1 MSFVIA
7 NPEMLA
13 AAATDLAGIRSAI
26 SAATAAAAAPTIQV
40 AAAGADEV
48 SLAISALFGQHA
60 QAYQALSAQATIF
73 HDQFVQALT
82 SGGNLYAAA
91 ESHTVE
97 QMVLNAIN
105 APTQTLFGRPLIG
118 DGANGTAENPD
129 GQNGGLLFGNGGN
142 GFTQT
147 TPGCRRHAAARVDRQ
162 RRGRRRRRAARARA
176 RRMDALAAHRRA
188 HGLPAISLGWGLW
201 DQASAMT
208 GGLATVD
215 FKRFARDGIVAMSS
229 ADALQL
235 FDTAMIVDE
244 PFMLPAHID
253 FAALKVKFDGGTL
266 PPMFVDLINAP
277 TRRQV
282 DDSLAAAKS
291 KSALLQRLE
300 GLPEDEQHAV
310 LLDLVRSHIAT
321 VLGSASPE
329 AIDPDRAFQELGFD
343 SLTAVEMRNRLKSA
357 TGLALSPTLIFDYPN
372 SAALAGYM
380 RRELLGSS
388 PQDTSAVAAGEAEL
402 QRIVASI
409 PVKRLRQAGV
419 LDLLLALANETET
432 SGQDP
437 ALAPTAEQEI
447 ADMDLDDL
455 VNAAFRNDDE

>member
-147 TPGCRRHAAARVDRQ
+147 TAGVAGGNGGSAGGCTATAGPAASGARAPEPVVTAGPAGPAAGPGCGAPAGPAEPAVTAAGCSATAGPAAPAATAAA
-162 RRGRRRRRAARARA
+162 A
-176 RRMDALAAHRRA
+176 
-188 HGLPAISLGWGLW
+188 
-201 DQASAMT
+201 
-208 GGLATVD
+208 
-215 FKRFARDGIVAMSS
+215 
-229 ADALQL
+229 
-235 FDTAMIVDE
+235 
-244 PFMLPAHID
+244 
-253 FAALKVKFDGGTL
+253 
-266 PPMFVDLINAP
+266 
-277 TRRQV
+277 
-282 DDSLAAAKS
+282 
-291 KSALLQRLE
+291 
-300 GLPEDEQHAV
+300 
-310 LLDLVRSHIAT
+310 
-321 VLGSASPE
+321 
-329 AIDPDRAFQELGFD
+329 
-343 SLTAVEMRNRLKSA
+343 LTA
-357 TGLALSPTLIFDYPN
+357 
-372 SAALAGYM
+372 
-380 RRELLGSS
+380 
-388 PQDTSAVAAGEAEL
+388 
-402 QRIVASI
+402 
-409 PVKRLRQAGV
+409 
-419 LDLLLALANETET
+419 
-432 SGQDP
+432 
-437 ALAPTAEQEI
+437 
-447 ADMDLDDL
+447 
-455 VNAAFRNDDE
+455 

>member
-147 TPGCRRHAAARVDRQ
+147 TAGVAGGNGGSAGLIGNGGAGGGGGAGAA
-162 RRGRRRRRAARARA
+162 G
-176 RRMDALAAHRRA
+176 
-188 HGLPAISLGWGLW
+188 GLGGNGGWLYGNGGAGG
-201 DQASAMT
+201 QGATAGAGGAGANGVSSTNGGGT
-208 GGLATVD
+208 GG
-215 FKRFARDGIVAMSS
+215 
-229 ADALQL
+229 
-235 FDTAMIVDE
+235 
-244 PFMLPAHID
+244 
-253 FAALKVKFDGGTL
+253 
-266 PPMFVDLINAP
+266 N
-277 TRRQV
+277 
-282 DDSLAAAKS
+282 
-291 KSALLQRLE
+291 
-300 GLPEDEQHAV
+300 
-310 LLDLVRSHIAT
+310 
-321 VLGSASPE
+321 
-329 AIDPDRAFQELGFD
+329 
-343 SLTAVEMRNRLKSA
+343 
-357 TGLALSPTLIFDYPN
+357 
-372 SAALAGYM
+372 
-380 RRELLGSS
+380 
-388 PQDTSAVAAGEAEL
+388 
-402 QRIVASI
+402 
-409 PVKRLRQAGV
+409 
-419 LDLLLALANETET
+419 
-432 SGQDP
+432 
-437 ALAPTAEQEI
+437 
-447 ADMDLDDL
+447 
-455 VNAAFRNDDE
+455 

>member
-147 TPGCRRHAAARVDRQ
+147 TAGVAGGNGGSAGLIGNGGAGAA
-162 RRGRRRRRAARARA
+162 G
-176 RRMDALAAHRRA
+176 
-188 HGLPAISLGWGLW
+188 GLGGTGGTGGTGGKGGLNT
-201 DQASAMT
+201 DGLSSAT
-208 GGLATVD
+208 SGTGGTGGTGGKGGTGGAGDDSAGGTGGTGGAGGNAGAGGLA
-215 FKRFARDGIVAMSS
+215 
-229 ADALQL
+229 
-235 FDTAMIVDE
+235 
-244 PFMLPAHID
+244 
-253 FAALKVKFDGGTL
+253 
-266 PPMFVDLINAP
+266 N
-277 TRRQV
+277 
-282 DDSLAAAKS
+282 
-291 KSALLQRLE
+291 
-300 GLPEDEQHAV
+300 
-310 LLDLVRSHIAT
+310 
-321 VLGSASPE
+321 
-329 AIDPDRAFQELGFD
+329 
-343 SLTAVEMRNRLKSA
+343 
-357 TGLALSPTLIFDYPN
+357 
-372 SAALAGYM
+372 
-380 RRELLGSS
+380 
-388 PQDTSAVAAGEAEL
+388 
-402 QRIVASI
+402 
-409 PVKRLRQAGV
+409 
-419 LDLLLALANETET
+419 
-432 SGQDP
+432 
-437 ALAPTAEQEI
+437 
-447 ADMDLDDL
+447 
-455 VNAAFRNDDE
+455 

>member
-142 GFTQT
+142 G
-147 TPGCRRHAAARVDRQ
+147 GA
-162 RRGRRRRRAARARA
+162 
-176 RRMDALAAHRRA
+176 
-188 HGLPAISLGWGLW
+188 
-201 DQASAMT
+201 
-208 GGLATVD
+208 GGA
-215 FKRFARDGIVAMSS
+215 GGNGGG
-229 ADALQL
+229 
-235 FDTAMIVDE
+235 
-244 PFMLPAHID
+244 
-253 FAALKVKFDGGTL
+253 DGGPGGAAFGLGNGGNGGNGGTGTSAGS
-266 PPMFVDLINAP
+266 PGAGGAGGSLIGA
-277 TRRQV
+277 
-282 DDSLAAAKS
+282 
-291 KSALLQRLE
+291 E
-300 GLPEDEQHAV
+300 GLPG
-310 LLDLVRSHIAT
+310 LL
-321 VLGSASPE
+321 P
-329 AIDPDRAFQELGFD
+329 
-343 SLTAVEMRNRLKSA
+343 
-357 TGLALSPTLIFDYPN
+357 
-372 SAALAGYM
+372 
-380 RRELLGSS
+380 
-388 PQDTSAVAAGEAEL
+388 
-402 QRIVASI
+402 
-409 PVKRLRQAGV
+409 
-419 LDLLLALANETET
+419 
-432 SGQDP
+432 
-437 ALAPTAEQEI
+437 
-447 ADMDLDDL
+447 
-455 VNAAFRNDDE
+455 

>member
-147 TPGCRRHAAARVDRQ
+147 TAGVA
-162 RRGRRRRRAARARA
+162 GGNGGSEIG
-176 RRMDALAAHRRA
+176 RA
-188 HGLPAISLGWGLW
+188 H
-201 DQASAMT
+201 
-208 GGLATVD
+208 V
-215 FKRFARDGIVAMSS
+215 
-229 ADALQL
+229 
-235 FDTAMIVDE
+235 
-244 PFMLPAHID
+244 
-253 FAALKVKFDGGTL
+253 
-266 PPMFVDLINAP
+266 
-277 TRRQV
+277 
-282 DDSLAAAKS
+282 
-291 KSALLQRLE
+291 
-300 GLPEDEQHAV
+300 
-310 LLDLVRSHIAT
+310 
-321 VLGSASPE
+321 
-329 AIDPDRAFQELGFD
+329 
-343 SLTAVEMRNRLKSA
+343 
-357 TGLALSPTLIFDYPN
+357 
-372 SAALAGYM
+372 
-380 RRELLGSS
+380 
-388 PQDTSAVAAGEAEL
+388 
-402 QRIVASI
+402 
-409 PVKRLRQAGV
+409 
-419 LDLLLALANETET
+419 
-432 SGQDP
+432 
-437 ALAPTAEQEI
+437 
-447 ADMDLDDL
+447 
-455 VNAAFRNDDE
+455 

>member
-147 TPGCRRHAAARVDRQ
+147 TAGVAGGNGGQNTETGPAASNGGAGGAGGGGGYLVGD
-162 RRGRRRRRAARARA
+162 GGAGGTGGAGGKNSSGGATLTGGTGGTGGAGGAAGW
-176 RRMDALAAHRRA
+176 LYEIGRA
-188 HGLPAISLGWGLW
+188 H
-201 DQASAMT
+201 
-208 GGLATVD
+208 V
-215 FKRFARDGIVAMSS
+215 
-229 ADALQL
+229 
-235 FDTAMIVDE
+235 
-244 PFMLPAHID
+244 
-253 FAALKVKFDGGTL
+253 
-266 PPMFVDLINAP
+266 
-277 TRRQV
+277 
-282 DDSLAAAKS
+282 
-291 KSALLQRLE
+291 
-300 GLPEDEQHAV
+300 
-310 LLDLVRSHIAT
+310 
-321 VLGSASPE
+321 
-329 AIDPDRAFQELGFD
+329 
-343 SLTAVEMRNRLKSA
+343 
-357 TGLALSPTLIFDYPN
+357 
-372 SAALAGYM
+372 
-380 RRELLGSS
+380 
-388 PQDTSAVAAGEAEL
+388 
-402 QRIVASI
+402 
-409 PVKRLRQAGV
+409 
-419 LDLLLALANETET
+419 
-432 SGQDP
+432 
-437 ALAPTAEQEI
+437 
-447 ADMDLDDL
+447 
-455 VNAAFRNDDE
+455 

>member
-147 TPGCRRHAAARVDRQ
+147 TAGVAGGNGGSAACC
-162 RRGRRRRRAARARA
+162 
-176 RRMDALAAHRRA
+176 LATREPAGQA
-188 HGLPAISLGWGLW
+188 LPAEPAPATPR
-201 DQASAMT
+201 ASA
-208 GGLATVD
+208 AT
-215 FKRFARDGIVAMSS
+215 AG
-229 ADALQL
+229 
-235 FDTAMIVDE
+235 
-244 PFMLPAHID
+244 PAVM
-253 FAALKVKFDGGTL
+253 AAL
-266 PPMFVDLINAP
+266 
-277 TRRQV
+277 
-282 DDSLAAAKS
+282 LA
-291 KSALLQRLE
+291 
-300 GLPEDEQHAV
+300 
-310 LLDLVRSHIAT
+310 
-321 VLGSASPE
+321 
-329 AIDPDRAFQELGFD
+329 
-343 SLTAVEMRNRLKSA
+343 
-357 TGLALSPTLIFDYPN
+357 
-372 SAALAGYM
+372 
-380 RRELLGSS
+380 
-388 PQDTSAVAAGEAEL
+388 
-402 QRIVASI
+402 
-409 PVKRLRQAGV
+409 
-419 LDLLLALANETET
+419 
-432 SGQDP
+432 
-437 ALAPTAEQEI
+437 
-447 ADMDLDDL
+447 
-455 VNAAFRNDDE
+455 

>member
-147 TPGCRRHAAARVDRQ
+147 TAGVAGGNGGSAGLIGNGGAGAAGGLGGNGGWLYGNGGAAASGARAPEPVVTAGPAGPAAGPGCGAPAGPAEPAVTAAGCSATAGPAAPAATAAA
-162 RRGRRRRRAARARA
+162 A
-176 RRMDALAAHRRA
+176 
-188 HGLPAISLGWGLW
+188 
-201 DQASAMT
+201 
-208 GGLATVD
+208 
-215 FKRFARDGIVAMSS
+215 
-229 ADALQL
+229 
-235 FDTAMIVDE
+235 
-244 PFMLPAHID
+244 
-253 FAALKVKFDGGTL
+253 
-266 PPMFVDLINAP
+266 
-277 TRRQV
+277 
-282 DDSLAAAKS
+282 
-291 KSALLQRLE
+291 
-300 GLPEDEQHAV
+300 
-310 LLDLVRSHIAT
+310 
-321 VLGSASPE
+321 
-329 AIDPDRAFQELGFD
+329 
-343 SLTAVEMRNRLKSA
+343 LTA
-357 TGLALSPTLIFDYPN
+357 
-372 SAALAGYM
+372 
-380 RRELLGSS
+380 
-388 PQDTSAVAAGEAEL
+388 
-402 QRIVASI
+402 
-409 PVKRLRQAGV
+409 
-419 LDLLLALANETET
+419 
-432 SGQDP
+432 
-437 ALAPTAEQEI
+437 
-447 ADMDLDDL
+447 
-455 VNAAFRNDDE
+455 

>member
-142 GFTQT
+142 GGAGGFGAGTGGNGGVGGNAVLIGNGGNGGNGGKAGG
-147 TPGCRRHAAARVDRQ
+147 TPGA
-162 RRGRRRRRAARARA
+162 GGTSG
-176 RRMDALAAHRRA
+176 LLIGENGLN
-188 HGLPAISLGWGLW
+188 GLP
-201 DQASAMT
+201 
-208 GGLATVD
+208 
-215 FKRFARDGIVAMSS
+215 
-229 ADALQL
+229 
-235 FDTAMIVDE
+235 
-244 PFMLPAHID
+244 
-253 FAALKVKFDGGTL
+253 
-266 PPMFVDLINAP
+266 
-277 TRRQV
+277 
-282 DDSLAAAKS
+282 
-291 KSALLQRLE
+291 
-300 GLPEDEQHAV
+300 
-310 LLDLVRSHIAT
+310 
-321 VLGSASPE
+321 
-329 AIDPDRAFQELGFD
+329 
-343 SLTAVEMRNRLKSA
+343 
-357 TGLALSPTLIFDYPN
+357 
-372 SAALAGYM
+372 
-380 RRELLGSS
+380 
-388 PQDTSAVAAGEAEL
+388 
-402 QRIVASI
+402 
-409 PVKRLRQAGV
+409 
-419 LDLLLALANETET
+419 
-432 SGQDP
+432 
-437 ALAPTAEQEI
+437 
-447 ADMDLDDL
+447 
-455 VNAAFRNDDE
+455 

>member
-147 TPGCRRHAAARVDRQ
+147 TAGVAGGNGGSAGLIGNGGAGAAAGPAPPAASAATAGPAASGARAPEPVVTAGPAGPAAGPGCGAPAGPAEPAVTAAGCSATAGPAAPAATAAA
-162 RRGRRRRRAARARA
+162 A
-176 RRMDALAAHRRA
+176 
-188 HGLPAISLGWGLW
+188 
-201 DQASAMT
+201 
-208 GGLATVD
+208 
-215 FKRFARDGIVAMSS
+215 
-229 ADALQL
+229 
-235 FDTAMIVDE
+235 
-244 PFMLPAHID
+244 
-253 FAALKVKFDGGTL
+253 
-266 PPMFVDLINAP
+266 
-277 TRRQV
+277 
-282 DDSLAAAKS
+282 
-291 KSALLQRLE
+291 
-300 GLPEDEQHAV
+300 
-310 LLDLVRSHIAT
+310 
-321 VLGSASPE
+321 
-329 AIDPDRAFQELGFD
+329 
-343 SLTAVEMRNRLKSA
+343 LTA
-357 TGLALSPTLIFDYPN
+357 
-372 SAALAGYM
+372 
-380 RRELLGSS
+380 
-388 PQDTSAVAAGEAEL
+388 
-402 QRIVASI
+402 
-409 PVKRLRQAGV
+409 
-419 LDLLLALANETET
+419 
-432 SGQDP
+432 
-437 ALAPTAEQEI
+437 
-447 ADMDLDDL
+447 
-455 VNAAFRNDDE
+455 

>member
-147 TPGCRRHAAARVDRQ
+147 TAGVAGGNGGSAGLIGNGGAGGGGGAGAAGPADADQPGAAAGSAGLADPAGPAIAAVAIQQATRPAGLPGTRRTIGAVADQGAPEQRLRGRVDHIQRLLQRGGICGLGATICARSRAQGLDKPFMKRGRLRAECLIGLGVPGKQRRHRCRHLVGARGQHSGGRGQ
-162 RRGRRRRRAARARA
+162 RRGIGRAQRRADLRQIVCCRCHHLRRRQYIRHRCPPAGSSLTDRLLLTLARTRVGVSSFYFLTWKNGGP
-176 RRMDALAAHRRA
+176 D
-188 HGLPAISLGWGLW
+188 P
-201 DQASAMT
+201 ASA
-208 GGLATVD
+208 
-215 FKRFARDGIVAMSS
+215 S
-229 ADALQL
+229 Q
-235 FDTAMIVDE
+235 
-244 PFMLPAHID
+244 P
-253 FAALKVKFDGGTL
+253 
-266 PPMFVDLINAP
+266 
-277 TRRQV
+277 
-282 DDSLAAAKS
+282 SLAAS
-291 KSALLQRLE
+291 TGDR
-300 GLPEDEQHAV
+300 DF
-310 LLDLVRSHIAT
+310 
-321 VLGSASPE
+321 GSGP
-329 AIDPDRAFQELGFD
+329 
-343 SLTAVEMRNRLKSA
+343 
-357 TGLALSPTLIFDYPN
+357 
-372 SAALAGYM
+372 
-380 RRELLGSS
+380 
-388 PQDTSAVAAGEAEL
+388 SAVGA
-402 QRIVASI
+402 
-409 PVKRLRQAGV
+409 
-419 LDLLLALANETET
+419 T
-432 SGQDP
+432 
-437 ALAPTAEQEI
+437 
-447 ADMDLDDL
+447 
-455 VNAAFRNDDE
+455 

>member
-147 TPGCRRHAAARVDRQ
+147 TAGVAGGNGGSAGLIGNGGAGGIGGAGTGTGGHGGAGGAGGRAWLWGTGGAGGAGAAA
-162 RRGRRRRRAARARA
+162 
-176 RRMDALAAHRRA
+176 
-188 HGLPAISLGWGLW
+188 AIGNAVTPGGAGGAGGAGGDGGWLFG
-201 DQASAMT
+201 DGGAGGT
-208 GGLATVD
+208 GGN
-215 FKRFARDGIVAMSS
+215 
-229 ADALQL
+229 
-235 FDTAMIVDE
+235 
-244 PFMLPAHID
+244 
-253 FAALKVKFDGGTL
+253 GG
-266 PPMFVDLINAP
+266 
-277 TRRQV
+277 
-282 DDSLAAAKS
+282 S
-291 KSALLQRLE
+291 
-300 GLPEDEQHAV
+300 
-310 LLDLVRSHIAT
+310 
-321 VLGSASPE
+321 
-329 AIDPDRAFQELGFD
+329 GFN
-343 SLTAVEMRNRLKSA
+343 SLT
-357 TGLALSPTLIFDYPN
+357 F
-372 SAALAGYM
+372 
-380 RRELLGSS
+380 
-388 PQDTSAVAAGEAEL
+388 
-402 QRIVASI
+402 
-409 PVKRLRQAGV
+409 
-419 LDLLLALANETET
+419 
-432 SGQDP
+432 
-437 ALAPTAEQEI
+437 
-447 ADMDLDDL
+447 
-455 VNAAFRNDDE
+455 

>member
-147 TPGCRRHAAARVDRQ
+147 TAGVAGGNGGSAGLIGNGGAGAA
-162 RRGRRRRRAARARA
+162 G
-176 RRMDALAAHRRA
+176 
-188 HGLPAISLGWGLW
+188 GLGGNGGWLYGNGGTG
-201 DQASAMT
+201 AT
-208 GGLATVD
+208 GGQ
-215 FKRFARDGIVAMSS
+215 GG
-229 ADALQL
+229 
-235 FDTAMIVDE
+235 
-244 PFMLPAHID
+244 D
-253 FAALKVKFDGGTL
+253 FALGG
-266 PPMFVDLINAP
+266 NGGAGG
-277 TRRQV
+277 
-282 DDSLAAAKS
+282 A
-291 KSALLQRLE
+291 
-300 GLPEDEQHAV
+300 G
-310 LLDLVRSHIAT
+310 
-321 VLGSASPE
+321 GSP
-329 AIDPDRAFQELGFD
+329 G
-343 SLTAVEMRNRLKSA
+343 
-357 TGLALSPTLIFDYPN
+357 
-372 SAALAGYM
+372 
-380 RRELLGSS
+380 GSS
-388 PQDTSAVAAGEAEL
+388 GIQGNMGPPGTQG
-402 QRIVASI
+402 
-409 PVKRLRQAGV
+409 
-419 LDLLLALANETET
+419 
-432 SGQDP
+432 
-437 ALAPTAEQEI
+437 
-447 ADMDLDDL
+447 ADG
-455 VNAAFRNDDE
+455 

>member
-147 TPGCRRHAAARVDRQ
+147 TAGVAGGNGGSA
-162 RRGRRRRRAARARA
+162 
-176 RRMDALAAHRRA
+176 
-188 HGLPAISLGWGLW
+188 GLIGNGGAGGIGG
-201 DQASAMT
+201 AGTGT
-208 GGLATVD
+208 GGHGGAGGAGGRAWLWGTGGAGG
-215 FKRFARDGIVAMSS
+215 AGG
-229 ADALQL
+229 
-235 FDTAMIVDE
+235 
-244 PFMLPAHID
+244 
-253 FAALKVKFDGGTL
+253 DGGWL
-266 PPMFVDLINAP
+266 FGDGGA
-277 TRRQV
+277 
-282 DDSLAAAKS
+282 
-291 KSALLQRLE
+291 
-300 GLPEDEQHAV
+300 G
-310 LLDLVRSHIAT
+310 
-321 VLGSASPE
+321 G
-329 AIDPDRAFQELGFD
+329 
-343 SLTAVEMRNRLKSA
+343 
-357 TGLALSPTLIFDYPN
+357 TGGN
-372 SAALAGYM
+372 G
-380 RRELLGSS
+380 
-388 PQDTSAVAAGEAEL
+388 
-402 QRIVASI
+402 
-409 PVKRLRQAGV
+409 
-419 LDLLLALANETET
+419 
-432 SGQDP
+432 
-437 ALAPTAEQEI
+437 
-447 ADMDLDDL
+447 
-455 VNAAFRNDDE
+455 

>member
-147 TPGCRRHAAARVDRQ
+147 TAGVAGGNGGSAGLIGNGGAGAVALRQWRGRRCRRNRRKRRKRYRARQRGWQRRQGRRWCGRRACRADRQ
-162 RRGRRRRRAARARA
+162 RR
-176 RRMDALAAHRRA
+176 
-188 HGLPAISLGWGLW
+188 
-201 DQASAMT
+201 
-208 GGLATVD
+208 
-215 FKRFARDGIVAMSS
+215 
-229 ADALQL
+229 
-235 FDTAMIVDE
+235 
-244 PFMLPAHID
+244 
-253 FAALKVKFDGGTL
+253 
-266 PPMFVDLINAP
+266 
-277 TRRQV
+277 
-282 DDSLAAAKS
+282 
-291 KSALLQRLE
+291 
-300 GLPEDEQHAV
+300 
-310 LLDLVRSHIAT
+310 
-321 VLGSASPE
+321 
-329 AIDPDRAFQELGFD
+329 
-343 SLTAVEMRNRLKSA
+343 
-357 TGLALSPTLIFDYPN
+357 
-372 SAALAGYM
+372 
-380 RRELLGSS
+380 
-388 PQDTSAVAAGEAEL
+388 
-402 QRIVASI
+402 
-409 PVKRLRQAGV
+409 
-419 LDLLLALANETET
+419 
-432 SGQDP
+432 
-437 ALAPTAEQEI
+437 
-447 ADMDLDDL
+447 
-455 VNAAFRNDDE
+455 

>member
-147 TPGCRRHAAARVDRQ
+147 TAGVAGGNGGSAGLIGNGGAGGGPVRVRRTRRCRRCRTTAH
-162 RRGRRRRRAARARA
+162 RRRRPARCPAPRW
-176 RRMDALAAHRRA
+176 HRC
-188 HGLPAISLGWGLW
+188 
-201 DQASAMT
+201 
-208 GGLATVD
+208 
-215 FKRFARDGIVAMSS
+215 
-229 ADALQL
+229 
-235 FDTAMIVDE
+235 
-244 PFMLPAHID
+244 
-253 FAALKVKFDGGTL
+253 
-266 PPMFVDLINAP
+266 
-277 TRRQV
+277 
-282 DDSLAAAKS
+282 
-291 KSALLQRLE
+291 
-300 GLPEDEQHAV
+300 
-310 LLDLVRSHIAT
+310 RS
-321 VLGSASPE
+321 VG
-329 AIDPDRAFQELGFD
+329 
-343 SLTAVEMRNRLKSA
+343 
-357 TGLALSPTLIFDYPN
+357 
-372 SAALAGYM
+372 
-380 RRELLGSS
+380 
-388 PQDTSAVAAGEAEL
+388 
-402 QRIVASI
+402 
-409 PVKRLRQAGV
+409 
-419 LDLLLALANETET
+419 
-432 SGQDP
+432 
-437 ALAPTAEQEI
+437 APTAPG
-447 ADMDLDDL
+447 
-455 VNAAFRNDDE
+455 RGR

>member
-147 TPGCRRHAAARVDRQ
+147 TAGVA
-162 RRGRRRRRAARARA
+162 
-176 RRMDALAAHRRA
+176 
-188 HGLPAISLGWGLW
+188 
-201 DQASAMT
+201 
-208 GGLATVD
+208 GGN
-215 FKRFARDGIVAMSS
+215 G
-229 ADALQL
+229 
-235 FDTAMIVDE
+235 
-244 PFMLPAHID
+244 
-253 FAALKVKFDGGTL
+253 
-266 PPMFVDLINAP
+266 
-277 TRRQV
+277 
-282 DDSLAAAKS
+282 
-291 KSALLQRLE
+291 
-300 GLPEDEQHAV
+300 
-310 LLDLVRSHIAT
+310 
-321 VLGSASPE
+321 GSAGLIGNGGAGGGGGAGAAGP
-329 AIDPDRAFQELGFD
+329 
-343 SLTAVEMRNRLKSA
+343 AVA
-357 TGLALSPTLIFDYPN
+357 D
-372 SAALAGYM
+372 
-380 RRELLGSS
+380 
-388 PQDTSAVAAGEAEL
+388 QDSAVAAVCPGPRGPVGSVTDQWAPQ
-402 QRIVASI
+402 QR
-409 PVKRLRQAGV
+409 QGGGV
-419 LDLLLALANETET
+419 DHVEHTL
-432 SGQDP
+432 
-437 ALAPTAEQEI
+437 
-447 ADMDLDDL
+447 
-455 VNAAFRNDDE
+455 

>member
-147 TPGCRRHAAARVDRQ
+147 TAGVAGGNGGSAVRQ
-162 RRGRRRRRAARARA
+162 RRGRRHRGRGHRNRWSRRG
-176 RRMDALAAHRRA
+176 RRGRRPGLAVGHRR
-188 HGLPAISLGWGLW
+188 G
-201 DQASAMT
+201 
-208 GGLATVD
+208 
-215 FKRFARDGIVAMSS
+215 
-229 ADALQL
+229 
-235 FDTAMIVDE
+235 
-244 PFMLPAHID
+244 
-253 FAALKVKFDGGTL
+253 
-266 PPMFVDLINAP
+266 
-277 TRRQV
+277 RR
-282 DDSLAAAKS
+282 S
-291 KSALLQRLE
+291 
-300 GLPEDEQHAV
+300 
-310 LLDLVRSHIAT
+310 
-321 VLGSASPE
+321 
-329 AIDPDRAFQELGFD
+329 
-343 SLTAVEMRNRLKSA
+343 
-357 TGLALSPTLIFDYPN
+357 
-372 SAALAGYM
+372 
-380 RRELLGSS
+380 RR
-388 PQDTSAVAAGEAEL
+388 
-402 QRIVASI
+402 
-409 PVKRLRQAGV
+409 
-419 LDLLLALANETET
+419 
-432 SGQDP
+432 
-437 ALAPTAEQEI
+437 
-447 ADMDLDDL
+447 
-455 VNAAFRNDDE
+455 

>member
-147 TPGCRRHAAARVDRQ
+147 TAGVALRQRRCRRRRRAQQRRWCHRRHRRYRRSRRLWSVAVRQ
-162 RRGRRRRRAARARA
+162 RRGRR
-176 RRMDALAAHRRA
+176 
-188 HGLPAISLGWGLW
+188 G
-201 DQASAMT
+201 
-208 GGLATVD
+208 
-215 FKRFARDGIVAMSS
+215 
-229 ADALQL
+229 
-235 FDTAMIVDE
+235 
-244 PFMLPAHID
+244 
-253 FAALKVKFDGGTL
+253 
-266 PPMFVDLINAP
+266 
-277 TRRQV
+277 RRQRRQQY
-282 DDSLAAAKS
+282 
-291 KSALLQRLE
+291 QRRHRWCR
-300 GLPEDEQHAV
+300 G
-310 LLDLVRSHIAT
+310 
-321 VLGSASPE
+321 
-329 AIDPDRAFQELGFD
+329 
-343 SLTAVEMRNRLKSA
+343 
-357 TGLALSPTLIFDYPN
+357 
-372 SAALAGYM
+372 
-380 RRELLGSS
+380 
-388 PQDTSAVAAGEAEL
+388 
-402 QRIVASI
+402 
-409 PVKRLRQAGV
+409 
-419 LDLLLALANETET
+419 
-432 SGQDP
+432 
-437 ALAPTAEQEI
+437 
-447 ADMDLDDL
+447 
-455 VNAAFRNDDE
+455 

>member
-147 TPGCRRHAAARVDRQ
+147 TGRGGRRQRRQRGVDRQ
-162 RRGRRRRRAARARA
+162 RRGRRRRR
-176 RRMDALAAHRRA
+176 
-188 HGLPAISLGWGLW
+188 P
-201 DQASAMT
+201 
-208 GGLATVD
+208 
-215 FKRFARDGIVAMSS
+215 
-229 ADALQL
+229 
-235 FDTAMIVDE
+235 
-244 PFMLPAHID
+244 
-253 FAALKVKFDGGTL
+253 
-266 PPMFVDLINAP
+266 
-277 TRRQV
+277 RRQRRV
-282 DDSLAAAKS
+282 AVRRRRFRRQHPARF
-291 KSALLQRLE
+291 QR
-300 GLPEDEQHAV
+300 
-310 LLDLVRSHIAT
+310 RW
-321 VLGSASPE
+321 
-329 AIDPDRAFQELGFD
+329 
-343 SLTAVEMRNRLKSA
+343 
-357 TGLALSPTLIFDYPN
+357 Y
-372 SAALAGYM
+372 
-380 RRELLGSS
+380 RR
-388 PQDTSAVAAGEAEL
+388 
-402 QRIVASI
+402 
-409 PVKRLRQAGV
+409 
-419 LDLLLALANETET
+419 
-432 SGQDP
+432 
-437 ALAPTAEQEI
+437 
-447 ADMDLDDL
+447 
-455 VNAAFRNDDE
+455 